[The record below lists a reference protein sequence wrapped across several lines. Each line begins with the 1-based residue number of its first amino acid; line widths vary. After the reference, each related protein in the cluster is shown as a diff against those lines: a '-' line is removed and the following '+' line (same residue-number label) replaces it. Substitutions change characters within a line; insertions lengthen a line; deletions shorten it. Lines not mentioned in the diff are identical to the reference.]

1 MNNEITLDEFNDP
14 NNLVVA
20 DINNLVRDN
29 EYYIKQTFNKGTRN
43 EFINIKKIIFKGF
56 KGYEKNKISYEE
68 PGYPQYGIK
77 NLIKQSIDEVKEET
91 PSNPVLKGGNRNR
104 SRRKCSKRR
113 CSKRRCSKRKSM
125 RRRKRTENIL
135 YIT

>member
-29 EYYIKQTFNKGTRN
+29 EYYIKQTFNKGTSN
-43 EFINIKKIIFKGF
+43 EFINIKKITF
-56 KGYEKNKISYEE
+56 KGYAKNKTKLLYEE
-68 PGYPQYGIK
+68 LGRPKY
-77 NLIKQSIDEVKEET
+77 LIKQSIDEVKEET

-104 SRRKCSKRR
+104 SKRR
-113 CSKRRCSKRKSM
+113 CSRHRCSKRKNM
-125 RRRKRTENIL
+125 RRKKLTKKYN
-135 YIT
+135 